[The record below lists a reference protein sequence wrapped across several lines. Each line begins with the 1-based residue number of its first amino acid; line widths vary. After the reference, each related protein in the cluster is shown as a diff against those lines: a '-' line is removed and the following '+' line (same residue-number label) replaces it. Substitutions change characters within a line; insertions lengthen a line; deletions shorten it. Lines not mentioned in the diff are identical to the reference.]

1 MASDVPAEVLSAD
14 AALALLE
21 KPKKDFLVEDSIYN
35 FAVYSLIHPGVIRS
49 WPRTGEYPTQVRLTQ
64 SERESL
70 FQGAIALVFIQ
81 VTMVSL
87 VILDFAKSLKV
98 LPPDRFIIVIPRFIA
113 SFYMHANL
121 QAEIKNGME
130 TMKYV
135 VNHPYH
141 FRRFDPAH
149 DELDDGD
156 KAKDDDHTEEELNE
170 GLYIRVFYAFMLGF
184 IQTAIALVLEVLSI
198 VYLNSKDSF
207 RLILMSYATLAS
219 LASFDDLYSKSLGE
233 HPIREVVGKRFR
245 VSFRR
250 CMIRYGPALAAALV
264 SKGKAEEEARAQAA
278 VSGATQ
284 EARDVRPDDAA
295 RGSLVENDDASVP
308 MYRADT
314 TNMNDAPA
322 SGGGGAGTGQMEGGA
337 EQSAAFPFPRDK
349 CFFRL
354 LRVVQK
360 TLRVFYASFFFYFAP
375 FSMLAYQYYLAQ
387 TAHNK

>member
-1 MASDVPAEVLSAD
+1 
-14 AALALLE
+14 
-21 KPKKDFLVEDSIYN
+21 
-35 FAVYSLIHPGVIRS
+35 
-49 WPRTGEYPTQVRLTQ
+49 
-64 SERESL
+64 
-70 FQGAIALVFIQ
+70 
-81 VTMVSL
+81 MVSL

-149 DELDDGD
+149 DDKEQD
-156 KAKDDDHTEEELNE
+156 KAEDADHTEEELNE

-184 IQTAIALVLEVLSI
+184 IQTAIAVVLELLSI

-233 HPIREVVGKRFR
+233 HPIRAVVGKKFR

-250 CMIRYGPALAAALV
+250 CMGRYGPALAAALAAKV
-264 SKGKAEEEARAQAA
+264 AAEQDAREEL
-278 VSGATQ
+278 GAIAHDKHHAGQ
-284 EARDVRPDDAA
+284 DEAA
-295 RGSLVENDDASVP
+295 RGTTVDGNEVP
-308 MYRADT
+308 MYQAQRTQNEEEYGA
-314 TNMNDAPA
+314 NDGP
-322 SGGGGAGTGQMEGGA
+322 SGAGGAGGAGDAQMEGGA
-337 EQSAAFPFPRDK
+337 GESEAFAFPRDK

-387 TAHNK
+387 VAHNQQKLK

>member
-1 MASDVPAEVLSAD
+1 
-14 AALALLE
+14 
-21 KPKKDFLVEDSIYN
+21 
-35 FAVYSLIHPGVIRS
+35 
-49 WPRTGEYPTQVRLTQ
+49 
-64 SERESL
+64 
-70 FQGAIALVFIQ
+70 
-81 VTMVSL
+81 MVSL

-149 DELDDGD
+149 DDKEQD
-156 KAKDDDHTEEELNE
+156 KAEDADHTEEELNE

-233 HPIREVVGKRFR
+233 HPIRAVVGKKFR

-250 CMIRYGPALAAALV
+250 CMGRYGPALAAALA
-264 SKGKAEEEARAQAA
+264 SKVAAEQDAREELGAIAHDKQHAQD
-278 VSGATQ
+278 
-284 EARDVRPDDAA
+284 EAA
-295 RGSLVENDDASVP
+295 RGTTVEGDEVP
-308 MYRADT
+308 MYQAQQTSVEASGTDPS
-314 TNMNDAPA
+314 AP
-322 SGGGGAGTGQMEGGA
+322 SGGGGGDAQMEGGA
-337 EQSAAFPFPRDK
+337 GESEAFPFPRDK

-387 TAHNK
+387 AAHNQQKLK